1 MAPSGQ
7 RDRRAMRY
15 QLRTARERHFL
26 NGCSEN
32 EQSPGSG
39 IRRRHLRHS
48 AAPAGHAAPAASKLQ
63 LS

>member
-15 QLRTARERHFL
+15 YLRTARERHFL
-26 NGCSEN
+26 KGCSEN
-32 EQSPGSG
+32 EQSTGSG

-48 AAPAGHAAPAASKLQ
+48 AAQAGPAALAVPKPR